1 MLSDGTRWI
10 SRWGELQPEKPAIV
24 ERDRETSWIEF
35 AGNVARA
42 ANAFRDLG
50 VRPGDR
56 VGCLMGN
63 RREFLETVFGAMR
76 AGAIFVPL
84 NTRLAGPEL
93 AWVLADCEPSLVVTE
108 AAFARLLPDG
118 EAGPDRI
125 AVDGRLPGFRDWHDL
140 LEAADPRF
148 EESVVDMSAPASI
161 CYTSGTTGRP
171 KGAVFTHEAMAQIMF
186 NVAFTQGWSRHDR
199 QLIFLPLCFAG
210 GLLGAGYPCMSL
222 GQSLILERGFDRDR
236 IGPLVEAEE
245 VTLMGGVPTTWKEL
259 RDAVADRPEQLSSL
273 RFGAAG
279 AAPVPPS
286 LLAWFGDRGIRV
298 SQCYGL
304 TEGGCWNLCL
314 QPEDAARKPGSAGR
328 GFVACEPRVVDAAGD
343 DVAAGEAGEL
353 ILRGP
358 TLMSGYWRNPA
369 ATADALHDGWLH
381 TGDVAT
387 IDEEGFVS
395 IVDRKK
401 DVVIS
406 GGLNVYPAEVE
417 RVLDELPGVADAAVI
432 GLPDPKWGEIVTAVV
447 VAAGEIS
454 EDEIVAHCQA
464 ALAGYKVPRRVEFVD
479 EIAKTVSNKHLKRE
493 LRARFG
499 AASRPSSR

>member
-1 MLSDGTRWI
+1 MLGDATRWI

-24 ERDRETSWIEF
+24 ERGREASWAEF
-35 AGNVARA
+35 AGDVSRA

-50 VRPGDR
+50 VAPGDR
-56 VGCLMGN
+56 IGCLMRN
-63 RREFLETVFGAMR
+63 RREFLATLFGAMR
-76 AGAIFVPL
+76 AGAVFVPL
-84 NTRLAGPEL
+84 NTRLAAPEL
-93 AWVLADCEPSLVVTE
+93 AWLLSDCEPRLVVTE
-108 AAFARLLPDG
+108 ASFAGLLAGVGAGRDWIDVDG
-118 EAGPDRI
+118 E
-125 AVDGRLPGFRDWHDL
+125 LPGLRRWDDL
-140 LEAADPRF
+140 LAAADPNF
-148 EESVVDMSAPASI
+148 EESVADMSAPATI

-171 KGAVFTHEAMAQIMF
+171 KGAVFTHEAVAQIMF

-199 QLIFLPLCFAG
+199 QLVFLPLCFAG

-222 GQSLILERGFDRDR
+222 GQSLILEDGFDRER
-236 IGPLVEAEE
+236 IGPLVEANE
-245 VTLMGGVPTTWKEL
+245 VTLMSGVPTTWKEL
-259 RDAVADRPEQLSSL
+259 RDAVAEHPEQLASL

-286 LLAWFGDRGIRV
+286 LLAWFADRGIRV

-328 GFVACEPRVVDAAGD
+328 GFVACEPRVVDAAGE
-343 DVAAGEAGEL
+343 DVPPGEAGEL

-358 TLMSGYWRNPA
+358 TLMSGYWRDPA
-369 ATADALHDGWLH
+369 ATAAALRDGWLY

-395 IVDRKK
+395 VVDRKK

-417 RVLDELPGVADAAVI
+417 RVLHELPGVADAAVV
-432 GLPDPKWGEIVTAVV
+432 GLPDPKWGEAVTAVV

-454 EDEIVAHCQA
+454 AEEVVAHCRA
-464 ALAGYKVPRRVEFVD
+464 ALAAYKAPRRVEFV
-479 EIAKTVSNKHLKRE
+479 EAIPKTVSGKHLKGE
-493 LRARFG
+493 LRARFET
-499 AASRPSSR
+499 APP